1 MSKSSTEVGITWFRR
16 EDYPRILEIM
26 VDRDEMYDN
35 YDRWLVDAEQAELHL
50 VHEGC
55 KVSRIVI
62 DPQQFPAW
70 CLLRGL
76 SPSADARSRF
86 TAEAVRP
93 TFYPVK

>member
-1 MSKSSTEVGITWFRR
+1 MTWFLR

-26 VDRDEMYDN
+26 VDRDEMHDN
-35 YDRWLVDAEQAELHL
+35 YDQWLADTERAELHL
-50 VHEGC
+50 VLEGC
-55 KVSRIVI
+55 KVRRIVI

-76 SPSADARSRF
+76 NPNSAARSRF

-93 TFYPVK
+93 ASYPSVE